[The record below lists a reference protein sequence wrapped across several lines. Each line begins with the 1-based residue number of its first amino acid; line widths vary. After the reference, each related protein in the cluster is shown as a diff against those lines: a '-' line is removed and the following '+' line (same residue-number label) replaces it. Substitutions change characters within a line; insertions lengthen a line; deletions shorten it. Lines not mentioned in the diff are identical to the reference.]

1 MRHGWLIV
9 LLSLPCP
16 ACAHV
21 MPRPFRLARVNRQL
35 CGRVIDH
42 TRNTGRDNRIWS
54 EALGEKR
61 DMYVYV
67 PPGFDP
73 CKKYPL
79 MILLHGFNQDEGAL
93 IDHVVIPLDR
103 AIARGDLPPMIVAA
117 PDGSVTGLDCFI
129 TYGTFFANS
138 REGRFEDYLMQDV
151 IPFVLNNYP
160 VRPEPEA
167 RVLAGVSMGGAPAFV
182 NTMRRPDLFKNAVA
196 VLSPLNLRWESCRGR
211 YMDKFDPC
219 CWGWRTDWSR
229 RFEPIGRFYGV
240 ITIPQGRFVYPLH
253 GRDNAT
259 ILRELSAQNPIE
271 LLDTL
276 DVKPGQF
283 NFYVGYARYDE
294 FNLDAQAESFLYRA
308 KQKGIE
314 VTVGYDPNGRH
325 NPATAL
331 RLLPGVIEW
340 LRPKLAPYAPK

>member
-9 LLSLPCP
+9 LLLPCP

-21 MPRPFRLARVNRQL
+21 LPRPLKLERVNRQL

-42 TRNTGRDNRIWS
+42 TRNHGRDNRIWS
-54 EALGEKR
+54 AALDEKR
-61 DMYVYV
+61 DLYVYV
-67 PPGFDP
+67 PPNFDP

-79 MILLHGFNQDEGAL
+79 MVLLHGFNQDESAL
-93 IDHVVIPLDR
+93 IDHVVLPIDR
-103 AIARGDLPPMIVAA
+103 AIARGDLPPMVIAA
-117 PDGSVTGLDCFI
+117 PDGSLKGLDCLI
-129 TYGTFFANS
+129 TYGTFFTNNNK
-138 REGRFEDYLMQDV
+138 GRFGDFLIGDV
-151 IPFVLNNYP
+151 LPFLLKNYP
-160 VRPEPEA
+160 IRPEPEA

-196 VLSPLNLRWESCRGR
+196 VLSPLNVRWESCRGR
-211 YMDKFDPC
+211 YMDPFDPC

-229 RFEPIGRFYGV
+229 RFEVIGRFYGV
-240 ITIPQGRFVYPLH
+240 ITIPQGRFVYPLY
-253 GRDNAT
+253 GRDNAH
-259 ILRELSAQNPIE
+259 ILRELSANNPIE

-283 NFYVGYARYDE
+283 NFYVGYARHDE

-308 KQKGIE
+308 KQKGID

-331 RLLPGVIEW
+331 KMLPGVIEW
-340 LRPKLAPYAPK
+340 LRPKLSPYAPK